1 MNKLEQA
8 REIINDVDKELIELF
23 KKRMMASKM
32 VAEFKS
38 ENNMPVFDESR
49 EKSLKEKNL
58 LVLNDK
64 ELEKYYLTFLEGV
77 LKASKDYQKDLI
89 KWNMLY

>member
-8 REIINDVDKELIELF
+8 REIINNVDKELIELF

-58 LVLNDK
+58 LILNNK
-64 ELEKYYLTFLEGV
+64 ELEKYYLTFLEGI
-77 LKASKDYQKDLI
+77 LKEIGRAHV
-89 KWNMLY
+89 

>member
-8 REIINDVDKELIELF
+8 REIINNVDKELIELF

-58 LVLNDK
+58 LILNNK
-64 ELEKYYLTFLEGV
+64 ELEIYYLTFLEGI

>member
-89 KWNMLY
+89 K

>member
-8 REIINDVDKELIELF
+8 REIINNVDKELIELF

-49 EKSLKEKNL
+49 ENSLKEKNL
-58 LVLNDK
+58 LILNNK
-64 ELEKYYLTFLEGV
+64 ELEKYYLTFLEGI

>member
-8 REIINDVDKELIELF
+8 REIINNVDKELIELF

-58 LVLNDK
+58 LILNDK

-89 KWNMLY
+89 K

>member
-8 REIINDVDKELIELF
+8 REIINNVDKELIELF

-38 ENNMPVFDESR
+38 ENNMPVFDKSR

-58 LVLNDK
+58 LILNDK
-64 ELEKYYLTFLEGV
+64 ELEKYYLTFLEGI

-89 KWNMLY
+89 K

>member
-8 REIINDVDKELIELF
+8 REIINNVDKELIELF

-58 LVLNDK
+58 LILNNK
-64 ELEKYYLTFLEGV
+64 ELEKYYLTFLEGI

-89 KWNMLY
+89 K

>member
-8 REIINDVDKELIELF
+8 REIINNVDKELIELF

-58 LVLNDK
+58 LILNDK
-64 ELEKYYLTFLEGV
+64 ELEKYYLTFLEGI

-89 KWNMLY
+89 K

>member
-8 REIINDVDKELIELF
+8 REIINNVDKELIELF

-58 LVLNDK
+58 LILNNK
-64 ELEKYYLTFLEGV
+64 ELEKYYLTFLEGI

>member
-8 REIINDVDKELIELF
+8 REIINNVDKELIELF

-58 LVLNDK
+58 LILNDK
-64 ELEKYYLTFLEGV
+64 ELEKYYLTFLEGI